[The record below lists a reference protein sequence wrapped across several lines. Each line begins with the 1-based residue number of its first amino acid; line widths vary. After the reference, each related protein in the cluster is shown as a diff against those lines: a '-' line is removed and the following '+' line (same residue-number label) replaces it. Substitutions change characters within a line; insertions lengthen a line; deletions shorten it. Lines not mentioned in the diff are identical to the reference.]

1 MAHLIQG
8 KTGRLQ
14 GTKLKG
20 QGTRDKGQGT
30 RDKGQGTRDEMR
42 EIEVRGERLKSTLI
56 FVQIGLLI
64 VN

>member
-20 QGTRDKGQGT
+20 QGTRDK
-30 RDKGQGTRDEMR
+30 RQGTRDEMR